1 MKKFLKI
8 NIIYIDLC
16 ELYFITSKYLRPYLL
31 LIIDNKIII
40 YASVNY
46 SYLLKQ
52 KNYSNYYFKYI
63 IKLLMIIISFKNLI
77 NNIKK

>member
-52 KNYSNYYFKYI
+52 KKYSNYYFKYI
-63 IKLLMIIISFKNLI
+63 N
-77 NNIKK
+77 

>member
-52 KNYSNYYFKYI
+52 KNYSNNYFK
-63 IKLLMIIISFKNLI
+63 LFNCVI
-77 NNIKK
+77 NDYNFF

>member
-63 IKLLMIIISFKNLI
+63 SSFNVRNSFNFKS
-77 NNIKK
+77 

>member
-1 MKKFLKI
+1 MIQIIKLQLIIIKDFYEKVFKN

-63 IKLLMIIISFKNLI
+63 N
-77 NNIKK
+77 